1 MSRSVKYVH
10 KNVALAFI
18 LRREN
23 MTTKSTIA
31 KFLAVLFLLSASIAG
46 CSKDNE
52 PQADKTTTKKTV
64 IELKMHHHEAAGTAL
79 DAYFHQWAK
88 KVEEDSDGILK
99 ITIFP
104 GASLGG
110 PKTAL
115 DMLNTGICDIAWTFS
130 GFHPGQFPL
139 TDGIS
144 LPMLSLKTAKE
155 GTTILNKMFYDTNYL
170 SHEFEE
176 FKVIWMNT
184 NSQNPIVTR
193 NKKIEKM
200 EDLKN
205 LPIRVPGGPPTDFA
219 LALGYSPIGM
229 GPGDIF
235 SSVEKNVIAGYVIDW
250 GGIDNFKLFEVSKY
264 YLSFTHYEMP
274 FYCMMNKQKF
284 ESLPDKAK
292 MAIEK
297 NSGPQ
302 VALEVAGI
310 FDAIYN
316 DSIIPEV
323 EKRGS
328 EIVTLSEAETAKF
341 LEKAKTVWA
350 KWITENTQKGLPAQ
364 EVFDKFVELSENL

>member
-1 MSRSVKYVH
+1 MTLKFNITRF
-10 KNVALAFI
+10 LAI
-18 LRREN
+18 LPLL
-23 MTTKSTIA
+23 
-31 KFLAVLFLLSASIAG
+31 FLAVSG
-46 CSKDNE
+46 CSKDDD
-52 PQADKTTTKKTV
+52 AKTDDKSEAKKV
-64 IELKMHHHEAAGTAL
+64 IELKMHHHEAAGNGL
-79 DAYFHQWAK
+79 DQYFHKWAK
-88 KVEEDSDGILK
+88 KVEEDSGGTLK

-130 GFHPGQFPL
+130 GFHPGQFSL

-144 LPMLSLKTAKE
+144 LPMLDIKTSKE
-155 GTTILNKMFYDTNYL
+155 GTTILNKMFYETDYL
-170 SHEFEE
+170 TGEFDE
-176 FKVIWMNT
+176 FKVLWMNT
-184 NSQNPIVTR
+184 NAQNPIVTR
-193 NKKIEKM
+193 DKKIETL

-250 GGIDNFKLFEVSKY
+250 GGIENFKLFEVSKY

-284 ESLPDKAK
+284 ASIPEQAKA
-292 MAIEK
+292 AIEK
-297 NSGPQ
+297 NSGTA
-302 VALEVAGI
+302 VALEVAAI
-310 FDAIYN
+310 FDATYQ

-323 EKRGS
+323 DKRGA
-328 EIVTLSEAETAKF
+328 EIVTLSDSETARF
-341 LEKAKTVWA
+341 REKAKSVWA
-350 KWITENTQKGLPAQ
+350 KWIAENTEKGLPAQ
-364 EVFDKFVELSENL
+364 EVFDKYVELAESLH

>member
-1 MSRSVKYVH
+1 
-10 KNVALAFI
+10 
-18 LRREN
+18 
-23 MTTKSTIA
+23 MTTRSTIT
-31 KFLAVLFLLSASIAG
+31 KLFAVLFLFSISIAG

-52 PQADKTTTKKTV
+52 TQADRKTTKKDV
-64 IELKMHHHEAAGTAL
+64 VELKMHHHEAAGNAL
-79 DAYFHQWAK
+79 DTYFHKWAK
-88 KVEEDSDGILK
+88 KVEEESGGTLK

-144 LPMLSLKTAKE
+144 LPMLDLKTAVE

-170 SHEFEE
+170 THEFEE
-176 FKVIWMNT
+176 FKVLWMNT

-193 NKKIEKM
+193 NKKIESL

-250 GGIDNFKLFEVSKY
+250 GGIENFKLFEVSKS

-284 ESLPDKAK
+284 ESLPDQAKA
-292 MAIEK
+292 AIEK
-297 NSGPQ
+297 NSGTA

-310 FDAIYN
+310 FDAIYQ

-323 EKRGS
+323 TKRGS
-328 EIVTLSEAETAKF
+328 EIVTLSDTETAKF
-341 LEKAKTVWA
+341 REKAKTVWA
-350 KWITENTQKGLPAQ
+350 KWIAENTKKGLPAQ
-364 EVFDKFVELSENL
+364 EVFDKFVELTKNLR